1 MTLLELKE
9 DLIKKALLKHRGNK
23 TKAAAEV
30 GVTDRTIHNY
40 IAKFNK
46 QQKKGLE

>member
-9 DLIKKALLKHRGNK
+9 DLIKKALLKHKGNK

-30 GVTDRTIHNY
+30 GVTDKTIHNY
-40 IAKFNK
+40 IAKFK

>member
-1 MTLLELKE
+1 MTLLQLKE
-9 DLIKKALLKHRGNK
+9 DLIKKALLKHNGNK

-30 GVTDRTIHNY
+30 GVTDRTVHNY
-40 IAKFNK
+40 VVKFNK

>member
-9 DLIKKALLKHRGNK
+9 DLIKKALLKHDGNK
-23 TKAAAEV
+23 AKAAIEV
-30 GVTDRTIHNY
+30 GVTEKTVYNY
-40 IAKFNK
+40 IVKFRK